1 MKRFEVGKAYNPMD
15 CGYDPITILKR
26 TDKTVWVRGGSGNEW
41 RMLVRHNGKSEFVTD
56 SSVPRKWRFAFT
68 YFADNEA

>member
-15 CGYDPITILKR
+15 CGYDPVTILKR
-26 TDKTVWVRGGSGNEW
+26 TDKTVWVRGSSGNEW
-41 RMLVRHNGKSEFVTD
+41 RMLVRNNGKSEFVTD
-56 SSVPRKWRFAFT
+56 SCVPKKWRFAFT